1 MGDFSAPLRGR
12 ISTSLGT
19 MILVVTQLTKNANSG
34 IVLLRQGCLIAY
46 IICIL
51 RQSYVYIYTY
61 VDAFG
66 NDYTHI
72 HTYMDVEWNG
82 R

>member
-1 MGDFSAPLRGR
+1 
-12 ISTSLGT
+12 
-19 MILVVTQLTKNANSG
+19 MILVVTQLTKKRQFWYCSTSSG
-34 IVLLRQGCLIAY
+34 VPNCIY
-46 IICIL
+46 HMYFETIIRI
-51 RQSYVYIYTY
+51 YIYTY